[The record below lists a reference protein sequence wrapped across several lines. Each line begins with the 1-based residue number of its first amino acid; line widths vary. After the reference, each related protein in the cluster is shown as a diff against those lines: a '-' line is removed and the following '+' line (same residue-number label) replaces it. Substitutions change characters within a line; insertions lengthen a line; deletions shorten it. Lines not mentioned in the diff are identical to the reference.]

1 MSNQIKFLNLNI
13 TNFGRHE
20 SLSVDFAD
28 TLTVLKGPNGAGK
41 STVLQAIYFALFGVS
56 AVDGTAKDIPRHGC
70 KDCEVLLSLTI
81 NGERFTV
88 GRSLKTAT
96 VYTDAASMLQASGHT
111 SVNEWIEDKLGVVQ
125 KTFLALTYS
134 PQTET
139 AAIMS
144 IGAAAL
150 NRMVEQIAEVDFITS
165 VEKKSSQFAYGADN
179 QLSALGQPRD
189 VGEMRVN
196 LEKAKVD
203 HVGATVRCKTS
214 EEEMVKAKQEHK
226 DFQTEVKKVQEAHL
240 RKKTLDEDL
249 NKANL
254 SIQRQ
259 EVAMEHALAEIT
271 KISATPEALEVINTK
286 KNEFQQEANAR
297 SVQHSEYMS
306 KKRKM
311 RELEKWLS
319 ENPDYQALWDDLN
332 PKLREAEEIEARRK
346 EESDA
351 ARAALRQAEATAA
364 EAAKALESAVC
375 PTCNRAF
382 DDADL
387 AAAEQRAYAIE
398 ADVRAAKDE
407 VTKVRAAYDAA
418 HAVTDGLRKRCP
430 GPGLV
435 EIQRD
440 KKTQYEEMK
449 AQDIS
454 LPFDESQIEADQEKL
469 GELLAQHKDIKRQLT
484 NKENYETEYNSAL
497 ERANTAKAK
506 REAIEKELA
515 EIGDTDMVVVTAK
528 SQELHAKAME
538 TEQTYAKAKQEL
550 SSYEMTIKGYEQ
562 EIAKAEDLM
571 TRRAVLERR
580 SANFDGLT
588 KYLRSNRAT
597 FMSELWDQLMGLTS
611 QFVFDVTG
619 GRIERIERAET
630 GEFLYV
636 EGGRKLAYARLAGGF
651 KAVAGV
657 GLRLALASLLP
668 AGVSV
673 LVLDEPSSELADDM
687 AAALAGAL
695 RAQDRQIVLVTHRV
709 GEEYTADA
717 VTELTL

>member
-1 MSNQIKFLNLNI
+1 MNNQIKFLNLNI

-20 SLSVDFAD
+20 SLSVDFAP

-70 KDCEVLLSLTI
+70 KDCEVLLAVSI
-81 NGERFTV
+81 NGDRYTI
-88 GRSLKTAT
+88 GRTLKTAT
-96 VYTDAASMLQASGHT
+96 IYADAASVLQASGHT

-165 VEKKSSQFAYGADN
+165 VEKKSSQFAYGAEN
-179 QLSALGQPRD
+179 QLSALGQPTD
-189 VGEMRVN
+189 VGEMRVS
-196 LEKAKVD
+196 LEKSKVD
-203 HVGATVRCKTS
+203 QVGASVRAKTA
-214 EEEMVKAKQEHK
+214 EEEMVKTKQAHK
-226 DFQTEVKKVQEAHL
+226 DFQSEVKKVQEAHQ

-259 EVAMEHALAEIT
+259 ESAMEHALAEIT
-271 KISATPEALEVINTK
+271 KISVTPEMLEQATNK

-297 SVQHSEYMS
+297 SLLHSEYLA
-306 KKRKM
+306 KKRKT
-311 RELEKWLS
+311 RELEKWLN
-319 ENPDYQALWDDLN
+319 ENPDYAALWDELN
-332 PKLREAEEIEARRK
+332 PKLREAEEIEARRR
-346 EESDA
+346 EEYEA
-351 ARAALRQAEATAA
+351 ARTALRQAETAAA
-364 EAAKALESAVC
+364 EASKAVESAVC
-375 PTCNRAF
+375 PACNRAF
-382 DDADL
+382 DEDALADADKRL
-387 AAAEQRAYAIE
+387 YALS
-398 ADVRAAKDE
+398 ADVGEAKTALNE
-407 VTKVRAAYDAA
+407 IKAAYDAA
-418 HAVTDGLRKRCP
+418 HAVTEGLRKRCP

-435 EIQRD
+435 EIQRE
-440 KKTQYEEMK
+440 KKQQYEEAK
-449 AQDIS
+449 TEIITI
-454 LPFDESQIEADQEKL
+454 PFDESVLEQDQEKL
-469 GELLAQHKDIKRQLT
+469 GELLAQHKDIKRQLS
-484 NKENYETEYNSAL
+484 NKENYETEYNTAS
-497 ERANTAKAK
+497 ERATAAKTK

-515 EIGDTDMVVVTAK
+515 EIGDVDVVSVSAK
-528 SQELHAKAME
+528 SQELHTKAME
-538 TEQTYAKAKQEL
+538 AEQAYSKAKQEL
-550 SSYEMTIKGYEQ
+550 SSIDLAIKGFEQ
-562 EIAKAEDLM
+562 EIRKAEDLM
-571 TRRAVLERR
+571 QRRAVLERR

-597 FMSELWDQLMGLTS
+597 FMSELWEQLMALTS

-619 GRIERIERAET
+619 GRIERIERSEN

-636 EGGRKLAYARLAGGF
+636 EDGRTMAYTRLAGGF
-651 KAVAGV
+651 KAIAGV
-657 GLRLALASLLP
+657 GLRLALSSLLP

-673 LVLDEPSSELADDM
+673 LVLDEPSSELRDDM